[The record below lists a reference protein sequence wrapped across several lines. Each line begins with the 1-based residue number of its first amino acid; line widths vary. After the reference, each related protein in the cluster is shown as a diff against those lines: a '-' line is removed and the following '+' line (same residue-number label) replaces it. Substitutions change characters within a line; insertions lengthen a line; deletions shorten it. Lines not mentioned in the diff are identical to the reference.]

1 VTLRCSIVAVQAPKW
16 RWISSLVGT
25 LAVAALA
32 PASAG
37 AVTFGADLNQP
48 ANAPAITC
56 GAGVL
61 NQFLHEFEP
70 GTGGPSC
77 LWSSVAIGS
86 TQALTP
92 PTSGTVT
99 TVRVRA
105 GATTGPMQV
114 DVVRFL
120 TRNTSTP
127 GKPELACCFLE
138 KYGPVFTPQA
148 NAITTVATDLPVQ
161 EDPFP
166 GPEDTTTIAAN
177 DQLALAVL
185 EPNVP
190 VPVFATQGGN
200 ADLNVLSYA
209 WYPAPT
215 LPQVPEPSFN
225 PIGGFA
231 DLTGF
236 QVLMNADLDTG
247 GGAGGGGGTGAG
259 GGGGGAGGAPGPG
272 APAGGAA
279 PKAPA
284 LPTVGLPITTIPVR
298 GGTASVPIQ
307 CLVVSCSGLLTLQS
321 APPAGAARAA
331 NHAVRAASHAKR
343 KSHRKPKTVTYG
355 SAHFSVPAGTTA
367 KIEVKLGAAGR
378 KLLKG
383 HRSAK
388 VWASVTFTAGGATP
402 SSFAIT
408 LKG

>member
-1 VTLRCSIVAVQAPKW
+1 MW
-16 RWISSLVGT
+16 RWISGLAGA

-32 PASAG
+32 PAGAG

-56 GAGVL
+56 GAGVF
-61 NQFLHEFEP
+61 NQTLFAFVP
-70 GTGGPSC
+70 GTGRSSC

-92 PTSGTVT
+92 PTSGTLT

-120 TRNTSTP
+120 TRNTTTP

-225 PIGGFA
+225 PIGGLA

-236 QVLMNADLDTG
+236 QVLMNADLDTA
-247 GGAGGGGGTGAG
+247 GGAGGGGGG
-259 GGGGGAGGAPGPG
+259 GGAPGPG
-272 APAGGAA
+272 APAGGAV
-279 PKAPA
+279 PTAPA
-284 LPTVGLPITTIPVR
+284 LPTVGLPITRIPVR

-307 CLVVSCSGLLTLQS
+307 CLVVNCTGLLALQS
-321 APPAGAARAA
+321 APPAGAAM
-331 NHAVRAASHAKR
+331 AASHAKP
-343 KSHRKPKTVTYG
+343 KKGHKPKAVTYG
-355 SAHFSVPAGTTA
+355 AARFSVPAGKTA
-367 KIEVKLGAAGR
+367 KIKVKLGAAGR

-383 HRSAK
+383 RHSAK
-388 VWASVTFTAGGATP
+388 VWANITFSAGGGRPT
-402 SSFAIT
+402 SVAIT